1 MYFCNNN
8 KCLGLSKFNHGS
20 LFKLLMA
27 MHERI
32 TKLRQ
37 HFFTFGSKEITLT
50 NMGSNN
56 PRVESKCFL
65 RSHIRNSN
73 TKYNFASSWSMC
85 SKQTTLGWSLS
96 SLSNEISRTAVLGI
110 PSSASS
116 RRIFFKATSL
126 FVFLFRPL
134 YTTPY
139 VPGHKQ
145 DSISFR
151 QIVWAVSN
159 EKSKTKDKEDTSVS
173 NFHGCAF

>member
-1 MYFCNNN
+1 MSWFI
-8 KCLGLSKFNHGS
+8 KIKWR
-20 LFKLLMA
+20 KDDKI
-27 MHERI
+27 E
-32 TKLRQ
+32 TT
-37 HFFTFGSKEITLT
+37 FFYLWYQEITLT

-126 FVFLFRPL
+126 FVFLLRPL

-139 VPGHKQ
+139 VPGQKE
-145 DSISFR
+145 DSISLR

-159 EKSKTKDKEDTSVS
+159 ANSNRKDIEDTSIS
-173 NFHGCAF
+173 NFHGCPF

>member
-1 MYFCNNN
+1 M
-8 KCLGLSKFNHGS
+8 
-20 LFKLLMA
+20 
-27 MHERI
+27 

-37 HFFTFGSKEITLT
+37 HFFTFDTQEITLT

-126 FVFLFRPL
+126 LVFLLRPL

-139 VPGHKQ
+139 VPGQKE
-145 DSISFR
+145 DSISLR

-159 EKSKTKDKEDTSVS
+159 ANSNRKDIEDTSIG
-173 NFHGCAF
+173 NFHGCPF